1 MRQYRYSKQRLS
13 GLILNLK
20 HIHVFK
26 ICSLSDDVSVIS
38 KLSGERYRSITS
50 FGSNL
55 LCCYHILRI
64 WNQIH
69 QPQWKRQQKKC
80 ALFRPAIIPSSRVEP
95 KQAISDSIL
104 VILIREPQNGK
115 ANKMICAPSEDSDQP
130 GHLANLIR
138 VFAMR
143 SMVSHG
149 LHASSCGQR
158 RLSEDWAD
166 SQAGLSLRW
175 AHKSFGWFCRAAA
188 QIIKLN
194 HNRSVLR

>member
-50 FGSNL
+50 FCSNL

-69 QPQWKRQQKKC
+69 QPQWKLQQKKC
-80 ALFRPAIIPSSRVEP
+80 ALFRPAIIPSSRFEP
-95 KQAISDSIL
+95 KRAISDSIL
-104 VILIREPQNGK
+104 VILIREPQHGK
-115 ANKMICAPSEDSDQP
+115 ANKMTCAQRRFRSAWASGQSD
-130 GHLANLIR
+130 I
-138 VFAMR
+138 FAMR
-143 SMVSHG
+143 SMVSNG

-158 RLSEDWAD
+158 RLWSDWAD

-175 AHKSFGWFCRAAA
+175 AHKV
-188 QIIKLN
+188 ILL
-194 HNRSVLR
+194 VLSCCGSNY